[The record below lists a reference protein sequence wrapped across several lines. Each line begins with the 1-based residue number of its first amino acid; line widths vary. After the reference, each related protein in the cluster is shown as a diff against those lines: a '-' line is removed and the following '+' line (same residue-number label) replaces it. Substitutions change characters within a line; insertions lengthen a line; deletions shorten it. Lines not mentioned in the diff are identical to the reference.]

1 MPVPG
6 GSKHYHGT
14 QEVTVNKEIGVTCRM
29 GQAGYLSDGMMEM
42 EDIYM
47 MNIPEIKVGIVAVSR
62 DCFPESLS
70 VNRRKAL
77 VDAYTKKYDAK
88 NIYECPVCIV
98 ESEIHMLQALEDVK
112 KAGCNAL
119 VVYLGNFGPEISET
133 LLAKHFEGPSMF
145 IAAAEESGSNLV
157 QGRGDAYCGMLN
169 ASYNLKLRNIRA
181 YIPEYPVG
189 TAEECAD
196 MIEEFLPIARAAV
209 GLSGLKIISFGPR
222 PLNFL
227 ACNAP
232 IKQLYNLGVEIEEN
246 SELDLFEAFKNHA
259 GDARITDVVKD
270 MEAEL
275 GKGNK
280 KPEILEKLAQYELTL
295 LDWIEDHKG
304 YRKYVAIAG
313 KCWPAFQTQFGFVPC
328 YVNSRLAG
336 RGIPVSCEVDI
347 YGALSE
353 FVGACVSQDA
363 VTLLD
368 INNSVPSDLY
378 EADIKGKYDYRL
390 KETFMGFHCGNT
402 CSRKLTACEMKYQ
415 LIMAR
420 SLPEEVTQG
429 TLEGDIAPG
438 DITFYRLQSTA
449 DNILRAYVA
458 QGEVLPVATRSFG
471 SIGIF
476 AIPEMGRFYRHVL
489 IEKNFPHHGAVA
501 FGHFGKA
508 LYEVF
513 KLIGVD
519 VEEIGFNQPKGM
531 LYKTENPFG

>member
-1 MPVPG
+1 
-6 GSKHYHGT
+6 
-14 QEVTVNKEIGVTCRM
+14 
-29 GQAGYLSDGMMEM
+29 
-42 EDIYM
+42 
-47 MNIPEIKVGIVAVSR
+47 MNNLPKVKVGIVAVSR

-77 VDAYTKKYDAK
+77 IEAYKAKYDPD
-88 NIYECPVCIV
+88 NIYECPICIV
-98 ESEIHMLQALEDVK
+98 ESEIHMVQALEDVK
-112 KAGCNAL
+112 AAGCDAL

-133 LLAKHFEGPSMF
+133 LLAKHFDGPKML
-145 IAAAEESGSNLV
+145 IAAAEESMNDLV

-169 ASYNLKLRNIRA
+169 ASYNLKLRNIKA

-196 MIEEFLPIARAAV
+196 MIEEFLPIARALV
-209 GLSGLKIISFGPR
+209 GLSQLKIISFGPR

-232 IKQLYNLGVEIEEN
+232 IKQLYNMGVEIEEN
-246 SELDLFEAFKNHA
+246 SELDLFEAFHKHD
-259 GDARITDVVKD
+259 GDPRIPDVVKD

-275 GKGNK
+275 GAGNQ
-280 KPEILEKLAQYELTL
+280 KPEVLPKLAQYELTL
-295 LDWIEDHKG
+295 LDWIEAHKG

-328 YVNSRLAG
+328 YVNSRLTG

-353 FVGACVSQDA
+353 FIGACVSQDA

-368 INNSVPSDLY
+368 INNTVPKDLY
-378 EADIKGKYDYRL
+378 EQDIQGKFPYTQKD
-390 KETFMGFHCGNT
+390 TFMGFHCGNT
-402 CSRKLTACEMKYQ
+402 CSKKLTSCSMKYQ
-415 LIMAR
+415 MIMAR
-420 SLPEEVTQG
+420 TLPEEVTQG
-429 TLEGDIAPG
+429 TLEGDLVPG

-449 DNILRAYVA
+449 DNHLRAYVA

-471 SIGIF
+471 GVGIF

-501 FGHFGKA
+501 FGHYGKA
-508 LYEVF
+508 LFEIF
-513 KLIGVD
+513 KYLD
-519 VEEIGFNQPKGM
+519 VEEVGFNQPKGM
-531 LYKTENPFG
+531 LYPSENPFA

>member
-1 MPVPG
+1 M
-6 GSKHYHGT
+6 
-14 QEVTVNKEIGVTCRM
+14 I
-29 GQAGYLSDGMMEM
+29 
-42 EDIYM
+42 
-47 MNIPEIKVGIVAVSR
+47 NIPKMKVGIVAVSR

-77 VDAYTKKYDAK
+77 VEAYAKKYDAAD
-88 NIYECPVCIV
+88 IYECPVCIV
-98 ESEIHMLQALEDVK
+98 ESEIHMVQALEDIK

-119 VVYLGNFGPEISET
+119 CVYLGNFGPEISET
-133 LLAKHFEGPSMF
+133 LLAKHFDGPKMF
-145 IAAAEESGSNLV
+145 VAASEENTQTLASS
-157 QGRGDAYCGMLN
+157 RGDAYCGMLN
-169 ASYNLKLRNIRA
+169 ASYNLKLRNIKA

-196 MIEEFLPIARAAV
+196 MIHEFLPIARAIE
-209 GLSGLKIISFGPR
+209 GLNNLKIISFGPR

-246 SELDLFEAFKNHA
+246 SELDLFEAFNKHA
-259 GDARITDVVKD
+259 GDPRIPDVVKD

-275 GKGNK
+275 GAGNK
-280 KPEILEKLAQYELTL
+280 KPEILAKLAQYEITL
-295 LDWIEDHKG
+295 LDWVEAHKG

-328 YVNSRLAG
+328 YVNSRLTG

-353 FVGACVSQDA
+353 FIGTVVSEDA
-363 VTLLD
+363 TTLLD
-368 INNSVPSDLY
+368 INNTVPSDIY
-378 EADIKGKYDYRL
+378 DADIKGKFNYTLND
-390 KETFMGFHCGNT
+390 TFMGFHCGNT
-402 CSRKLTACEMKYQ
+402 TSKKLSFCEMKYQ

-429 TLEGDIAPG
+429 TLEGDILPG
-438 DITFYRLQSTA
+438 DITFFRLQSTA
-449 DNILRAYVA
+449 DCQLRAYIA

-501 FGHFGKA
+501 FGHYGKA

-513 KLIGVD
+513 KYAGVP
-519 VEEIGFNQPKGM
+519 VEYINFNQPKGM
-531 LYKTENPFG
+531 LYKTENPFA